1 MHEYFHAIKRYLSIV
16 TNGLIFSETLDKN
29 DNNEEVGFLFEY
41 FFFGWPHDEYINNN
55 IQYKNNSDL
64 YYKIIDVNT
73 ALKILNLDLYNYN
86 LSSIHDILYN
96 NKNSKSFHDF
106 ENKSLNKNLKKFLFD
121 IGFDSQEKL
130 DNLRKDK
137 SKIKAARNISKE
149 NMIFA
154 GFECGNN
161 KRKKYI

>member
-64 YYKIIDVNT
+64 YFI
-73 ALKILNLDLYNYN
+73 
-86 LSSIHDILYN
+86 
-96 NKNSKSFHDF
+96 
-106 ENKSLNKNLKKFLFD
+106 KSLMLIQL
-121 IGFDSQEKL
+121 
-130 DNLRKDK
+130 
-137 SKIKAARNISKE
+137 
-149 NMIFA
+149 
-154 GFECGNN
+154 
-161 KRKKYI
+161 